1 MRPHDPAVSEEGRA
15 HSGAPLDTGKQP
27 LIGLKHASRSYGAV
41 KALRKV
47 SFDVRPGE
55 VHGLCGHNGAGKS
68 TLVKILVGLEPPDEG
83 ELRVRG
89 ELVQFHGTAD
99 AQRHRIGVVDQEL
112 SLVSQLTVAENM
124 FLGNVDASFVTSRA
138 VLNRRA
144 APLLERVGLTH
155 VLPGR
160 RVEELDVG
168 ERQLVEIARL
178 LGRDAEL
185 LILDEPTATLT
196 NAEIERVFETIR
208 AVVSK
213 GAGVVFVSHRL
224 DEVMSLCDRVTVLRD
239 GGKVGTRPVAALS
252 KRELVDMML
261 GDEGRELSSGR
272 SALPDGNGGVS
283 VRGLQVGDRVSGFDL
298 EAPRGTIV
306 GLAGQVGSGAS
317 DILRALAG
325 LEARAAGRVAIG
337 DQPVPLASP
346 RGAVRAGVHYLSND
360 RKGEGLFLEQSIESN
375 LVATRLAQVSS
386 FGVLRR
392 RRMRREARALAE
404 LVDVDVQR
412 LSAPVRV
419 LSGGNQQKVFVGR
432 CLKRPRLDLLL
443 LDDPTR
449 GVDVG
454 GRAEIHRLVRL
465 AADGGATVIFA
476 SSELDEILELSD
488 LVVTLF
494 AGRVVSRR
502 ARRDASAAQVFSEM
516 THRVETEEPA

>member
-1 MRPHDPAVSEEGRA
+1 LRQQNPTVSEGRA
-15 HSGAPLDTGKQP
+15 RPGAPLGTGVP
-27 LIGLKHASRSYGAV
+27 SLIELKRASMSYGAV
-41 KALRKV
+41 KALREV

-68 TLVKILVGLEPPDEG
+68 TLVKIMVGLERPSEG

-99 AQRHRIGVVDQEL
+99 AQRHRIGAVDQEL
-112 SLVSQLTVAENM
+112 SLVSQLTVAENV
-124 FLGNVDASFVTSRA
+124 FLGNVNASFLTSRA
-138 VLNRRA
+138 LLNRRA

-155 VLPGR
+155 VSPGQ
-160 RVEELDVG
+160 RVEDLDVG

-185 LILDEPTATLT
+185 FILDEPTATLT
-196 NAEIERVFETIR
+196 EAEIERVFGTIR

-224 DEVMSLCDRVTVLRD
+224 DEVLSLCDRVTVLRD
-239 GGKVGTRPVAALS
+239 GGNVGTRSVAQLS

-261 GDEGRELSSGR
+261 GEEGKEVSSPRGV
-272 SALPDGNGGVS
+272 PQGGDTGVRI
-283 VRGLQVGDRVSGFDL
+283 RGLQIGDRVSGFDL

-306 GLAGQVGSGAS
+306 GLAGQVGSGTN
-317 DILRALAG
+317 DILRAIAG
-325 LEARAAGRVAIG
+325 LEARATGEIAVGNRL
-337 DQPVPLASP
+337 VPLASP
-346 RGAVRAGVHYLSND
+346 RGALRAGVHYISND

-375 LVATRLAQVSS
+375 LVATRLPQVST

-392 RRMRREARALAE
+392 GRMRGEARALAE
-404 LVDVDVQR
+404 LVGIDVRR

-454 GRAEIHRLVRL
+454 GRAEIHRLVRH
-465 AADGGATVIFA
+465 AADTGATVVFA

-488 LVVTLF
+488 VVVTLF
-494 AGRVVSRR
+494 AGQVVSRC
-502 ARRDASAAQVFSEM
+502 ARQDATAAQVFSEM
-516 THRVETEEPA
+516 THRAGNKESE